1 MIVSAC
7 MALQAAHPHSP
18 QVMEFN
24 RGHVEYIIA
33 TDEALNA
40 AVASDAGTGGSIAV
54 ADGEDDEAE
63 SSSNKKQK
71 GKKTI
76 TKDKE

>member
-7 MALQAAHPHSP
+7 TALQAKHPHSP

-40 AVASDAGTGGSIAV
+40 AVASDGSGSSAV
-54 ADGEDDEAE
+54 ADGEDEEAE
-63 SSSNKKQK
+63 GSSNKKQK

>member
-1 MIVSAC
+1 

-40 AVASDAGTGGSIAV
+40 AVASDGSTGGSSAV
-54 ADGEDDEAE
+54 ADGEDEEAE
-63 SSSNKKQK
+63 GSSNKKQK